1 MTNALRRTRGATIT
15 GRTLATSIGG
25 AGSGSGAA
33 SATTGITATG
43 ATASDGGGGAAAIAC
58 GGAAAIAGSAGF
70 AATCCGFGL
79 AATATAAGAGRVAGF
94 ARATSTGAGLRV
106 LRVDALSSARVS
118 SIRMVRLRVP
128 AVVPPNTAPTRCLSP
143 RRSEVTRLNPDI
155 RVYPV
160 LMPSMPS
167 NEFSIVLWLR

>member
-1 MTNALRRTRGATIT
+1 MMNALRRTRGATIT

-33 SATTGITATG
+33 SATTGITATW
-43 ATASDGGGGAAAIAC
+43 ATGGGAAAIVC
-58 GGAAAIAGSAGF
+58 GGAAAAAGSAGF
-70 AATCCGFGL
+70 AATVAATCCGFGL
-79 AATATAAGAGRVAGF
+79 AATAAAAGAGRVAGL

-106 LRVDALSSARVS
+106 LRVDALSRARVS